1 MDSKSVEDYV
11 KQNFWEELKKEGFPK
26 KLSNWELDYK
36 YYIKNEDGSIDVE
49 LTLYFRP
56 QSYFNIWII
65 VSIFTTISL
74 ILILIIDFIFKKRK
88 K

>member
-1 MDSKSVEDYV
+1 MESQSDEDYG

-26 KLSNWELDYK
+26 KLSNWKLDYK